1 MNQFIETLGATGG
14 FAIAVVASIMIL
26 TLFYKGLAWLGGTGT
41 APEALAVRGVLK
53 KDTWA
58 TVRLQGGQTFDHVR
72 FLGYTDAT
80 ASKAQVPWD
89 LSGMVILEDE
99 QQRRYLIRAK
109 SIHMITIP
117 PDSPKAS

>member
-1 MNQFIETLGATGG
+1 MNQFIETLGMTSGILLA
-14 FAIAVVASIMIL
+14 FVVAIMIL
-26 TLFYKGLAWLGGTGT
+26 TLFYKGLAWLSGTGA
-41 APEALAVRGVLK
+41 APESLAVRGVLK

-58 TVRLQGGQTFDHVR
+58 TVLLSGGQTFDRVR

-80 ASKAQVPWD
+80 VSKAHLPFD

-99 QQRRYLIRAK
+99 QQKRYLIRAK

-117 PDSPKAS
+117 PDSKKE

>member
-1 MNQFIETLGATGG
+1 MDQFIETLSVTGG
-14 FAIAVVASIMIL
+14 VAAAIVASIIAL
-26 TLFYKGLAWLGGTGT
+26 ALFFKGLAWLSGTGT
-41 APEALAVRGVLK
+41 PLESLAVRGVLK

-58 TVRLQGGQTFDHVR
+58 TVRLQGGQTFDRVR
-72 FLGYTDAT
+72 FLGYTDAS

-99 QQRRYLIRAK
+99 QEKRYLIRAK

-117 PDSPKAS
+117 PDSPKA